1 MTAIDNILG
10 EFIDAW
16 KAGRRPDVDDYLSRA
31 REEERDELA
40 MLAAWLEIASTPEF
54 DEATR
59 AAIAEEPQLRT
70 ALEAAAL
77 QRTLL
82 SERLPTLRAS
92 AGLAVRDVASRLVA
106 AFGLEGDEDRAADYL
121 NRIEHE
127 ELDPRRLSRRLL
139 DALAA
144 ILGAD
149 RDHLSIGPAAS
160 AAAPG
165 QALFRVDDA
174 VEERFEEDIDA
185 LSRAALTPAPEPMD
199 DLDRLFLGG
208 PSA

>member
-10 EFIDAW
+10 QFIDAW
-16 KAGRRPDVDDYLSRA
+16 KAGRRPDVGEYLARA
-31 REEERDELA
+31 REEERDELGRQ
-40 MLAAWLEIASTPEF
+40 LAAWLEIAPTPDF

-59 AAIAEEPQLRT
+59 AEIANEPQLQT
-70 ALEAAAL
+70 ALAAAAL
-77 QRTLL
+77 QRTPL

-106 AFGLEGDEDRAADYL
+106 AFGLEGEEERAADYL

-144 ILGAD
+144 ILSA
-149 RDHLSIGPAAS
+149 GPDQLTAGPIATP
-160 AAAPG
+160 A
-165 QALFRVDDA
+165 QALFRVDDR
-174 VEERFEEDIDA
+174 VDERFEEDIDA
-185 LSRAALTPAPEPMD
+185 LSRAAVASAPAPMD
-199 DLDRLFLGG
+199 ELDRLFLGG
-208 PSA
+208 PNA